1 MQNSAK
7 VRARRSVIGA
17 GEKVIRQSKQ
27 SGFRCVLLVSF
38 LVTVYSSIHA
48 QQPFVVD
55 DADVTE
61 HKKFQLQI
69 SHEFDVLPRS
79 ASPSLRQNTTVFVLN
94 YGLMRDVEIGV
105 DYPLIVI
112 SNAAGTTP
120 KTIRGFGDLNF
131 HVKYNFLKER
141 EGKSRPAL
149 TVSFAMEVPTGDTT
163 KGLGSGLLDYSLNG
177 VLQKSLTTKTTLRVN
192 GGIVFAG
199 NTSTGLAGI
208 RTRGRVF
215 TAGGSLIRQ
224 FTPKLNL
231 GVELTGAASRNLHL
245 SAGQLQTQFG
255 GNYQLTEK
263 MSLDFGVLAG
273 RFNNPRAGAQIG
285 VSIDF

>member
-1 MQNSAK
+1 M
-7 VRARRSVIGA
+7 
-17 GEKVIRQSKQ
+17 RQSR
-27 SGFRCVLLVSF
+27 SLTILTSLTIALCFSF
-38 LVTVYSSIHA
+38 SIQA
-48 QQPFVVD
+48 QQPFAVD

-94 YGLMRDVEIGV
+94 YGLMRDVEIGA

-112 SNAAGTTP
+112 SNAEGTSP
-120 KTIRGFGDLNF
+120 KTIKGFGDLNF

-141 EGKSRPAL
+141 DGKRRPAL
-149 TVSFAMEVPTGDTT
+149 TVSFAVEVPTGDTT

-177 VLQKSLTTKTTLRVN
+177 VLQKSLTPRTTLRVN

-199 NTSTGLAGI
+199 NTSTGLSGI

-215 TAGGSLIRQ
+215 TGGASLVRQ

-231 GVELTGAASRNLHL
+231 GVELTGAASTNRHL

-263 MSLDFGVLAG
+263 MSLDFGLLAG
-273 RFNNPRAGAQIG
+273 KFNNPRAGAQIG

>member
-1 MQNSAK
+1 
-7 VRARRSVIGA
+7 
-17 GEKVIRQSKQ
+17 VIRC
-27 SGFRCVLLVSF
+27 GFLLSSVLAVHSNPQ
-38 LVTVYSSIHA
+38 A
-48 QQPFVVD
+48 QQPFAVD

-61 HKKFQLQI
+61 YKTFQLQV

-94 YGLMRDVEIGV
+94 YGLMKDVEVGV

-120 KTIRGFGDLNF
+120 KTITGFGDLNF

-141 EGKSRPAL
+141 EGKRRPAL

-177 VLQKSLTTKTTLRVN
+177 VLQKSLTTKTALRVN

-215 TAGGSLIRQ
+215 TAGASLIRQ

-231 GVELTGAASRNLHL
+231 GVEVTGAASSNRGL

-255 GNYQLTEK
+255 GNYQLTKK

-273 RFNNPRAGAQIG
+273 KYNNPRVGAQIG
-285 VSIDF
+285 MSIDF